1 MLAPRLVVFVLL
13 TMLNNME
20 KVTKEKPLS
29 LEEVYM
35 IADKVA
41 KSCNQVVGTRNDFYI
56 TLKQLMEIMS

>member
-1 MLAPRLVVFVLL
+1 MKTFEPNKNA
-13 TMLNNME
+13 
-20 KVTKEKPLS
+20 KEKPLS